1 MTRLVPVRVAVLVTT
16 LLDFSSAR
24 HATANEELVRE
35 ARTPCVP
42 FARDDA
48 RRPRILVTGGA
59 GFVGGHLLRRLL
71 SEFSGSRFKVVD
83 SLWRGTIANLL
94 DDDGVA
100 LLDLRHDVCVED
112 LTDAA
117 SAMRTLAHADLV
129 FHLADIVAGV
139 DFVFSHQWFVW
150 EQNVRIN
157 TNVVRAAVHHG
168 VKDFVYVGTACSF
181 PLELQMDC
189 ARAPVSLTLC
199 VDICM
204 KLLACVCV
212 A

>member
-1 MTRLVPVRVAVLVTT
+1 MTRLVPVRVAVLVTM

-24 HATANEELVRE
+24 LQHANANEELVRE

-71 SEFSGSRFKVVD
+71 SEFSGSSIKVVD
-83 SLWRGTIANLL
+83 ALGRGTIANLL

-100 LLDLRHDVCVED
+100 LLDLRRDVCVED

-117 SAMRTLAHADLV
+117 SAMRIWLSLRVLSLHACWLT
-129 FHLADIVAGV
+129 AD
-139 DFVFSHQWFVW
+139 
-150 EQNVRIN
+150 
-157 TNVVRAAVHHG
+157 
-168 VKDFVYVGTACSF
+168 
-181 PLELQMDC
+181 P
-189 ARAPVSLTLC
+189 
-199 VDICM
+199 
-204 KLLACVCV
+204 
-212 A
+212 